1 MVVSLYFLVLFLFI
15 GGALLAYK
23 HYRFIKVTKEHNKAQ
38 DKELADLKSKQEDVD
53 VWKKACWDAEKR
65 HSNMSIIY
73 QETDELLVKAYA
85 EIDKVVNQKKSSE
98 VKLGMISENAL
109 AFIQELPYNF
119 QNMRQL
125 GSPVDYIYFNTDGQ
139 EAEVVIVEVKSNKSK
154 ETKKQRLI
162 RSAVLS
168 GRVYY
173 EVVRINESG
182 VSIIRAKNEEDLD

>member
-1 MVVSLYFLVLFLFI
+1 
-15 GGALLAYK
+15 
-23 HYRFIKVTKEHNKAQ
+23 
-38 DKELADLKSKQEDVD
+38 
-53 VWKKACWDAEKR
+53 
-65 HSNMSIIY
+65 
-73 QETDELLVKAYA
+73 
-85 EIDKVVNQKKSSE
+85 
-98 VKLGMISENAL
+98 MISENAL